1 MAEEVKVLSESEK
14 KKEDWM
20 NSKWRPAMGWMYMAV
35 CMFDFII
42 APILWA
48 VIQFWETQAANDAFR
63 QWQPLTLQGAG
74 LFHMAMGAVLGLSA
88 WGRTQEKLG
97 GANNGGASLPSVG
110 SPAPSAPAAGG
121 FGSASSFAA
130 PSSFGAPAPT
140 SFASSPSFG
149 ASTFESSQPAV
160 VTGFGGKK
168 APAPADQP
176 EL

>member
-1 MAEEVKVLSESEK
+1 MAEEVKELSESEK

-35 CMFDFII
+35 CTFDFII

-97 GANNGGASLPSVG
+97 GANNGGISTPSLG
-110 SPAPSAPAAGG
+110 SPTPSIPAAGG
-121 FGSASSFAA
+121 FGSASSFATSTPA
-130 PSSFGAPAPT
+130 PSTGFN
-140 SFASSPSFG
+140 SSPSFG
-149 ASTFESSQPAV
+149 ASTFESPQSAV

-168 APAPADQP
+168 APAPAFQP

>member
-1 MAEEVKVLSESEK
+1 MAEEVKELSESEK

-97 GANNGGASLPSVG
+97 GANNGGASLPSTG
-110 SPAPSAPAAGG
+110 SPTLGAPTAGG

-130 PSSFGAPAPT
+130 PTATPSFGAPT
-140 SFASSPSFG
+140 SFGSNSGSGAGSFTPS
-149 ASTFESSQPAV
+149 APVT
-160 VTGFGGKK
+160 TGFGGKK
-168 APAPADQP
+168 APMPFDQP
-176 EL
+176 EI